1 VCFTLNHINQNISI
15 TIHIEF
21 TKTMTNPITIL
32 SNRICGPKP
41 RIAESPYVRLLD
53 LKSKPFY
60 IVASIE
66 VGNTTTKSILT
77 ATNLEDGKTSLVN
90 KTVKMTRDVRSPR
103 PNEEI
108 FGKTLTGVSFTKE
121 SVAEL
126 VRNTLIESV
135 KSANLDVKED
145 LHFVVR
151 STGVVA
157 GFNSP
162 DEVGSFIKALADGSL
177 MAGVPPKNMIPA
189 MSIENVHNRFRKFS
203 LIKKI
208 VFTGAVGGVLPPT
221 GASGLEVVANE
232 MEGELATAGIKE
244 GAKWAG
250 IDFRNPCVSIDFGTT
265 LDGRITNDDSPYAK
279 TIGNFAG
286 YAGAIPDAII
296 KGTHLVDEK
305 VGTAL
310 DLFKNK
316 PVGLLTWMR
325 RSKAIQE
332 YAGKLN
338 ELISIEVVPDNVS
351 RYGSVPVNP
360 EAAKEIDVTLIG
372 CDVGEN
378 GSDLE
383 KLSKIGGEVYQ
394 RYGLSTMFAVVD
406 TVCADMAQRMVKVAM
421 DENLVTEK
429 SAIGFTGRA
438 AITGCKPR
446 LILNQIKKLGL
457 YDSPENNVVFVDDG
471 LARGAAVMARCMNS
485 LGTPKNPLGGSRG
498 NRCVLKERMKL
509 QGGGRIDENEM
520 QKLTSKGL
528 GIGRSMS

>member
-1 VCFTLNHINQNISI
+1 MYKSL
-15 TIHIEF
+15 
-21 TKTMTNPITIL
+21 KIL
-32 SNRICGPKP
+32 SNRCFGPKP
-41 RIAESPYVRLLD
+41 RISENPYVRLLD
-53 LKSKPFY
+53 LKSKPYF
-60 IVASIE
+60 IVASVE

-108 FGKTLTGVSFTKE
+108 FGKTLTGVPFTRE
-121 SVAEL
+121 SVSEL
-126 VRNTLIESV
+126 VRDTLIESV
-135 KSANLDVKED
+135 QSANLDIKED

-157 GFNSP
+157 GFDSP
-162 DEVGSFIKALADGSL
+162 DEVGNFVKALADGCMS
-177 MAGVPPKNMIPA
+177 AGVPPKNMIPA
-189 MSIENVHNRFRKFS
+189 MSIDNVPRRFRKFS

-250 IDFRNPCVSIDFGTT
+250 IDFRNACMSIDFGTT
-265 LDGRITNDDSPYAK
+265 LDGRITNDDSPYAR

-286 YAGAIPDAII
+286 YAGAVPDALI

-316 PVGLLTWMR
+316 PVGLLTWIFR
-325 RSKAIQE
+325 DRVIHE
-332 YAGKLN
+332 YATKIN
-338 ELISIEVVPDNVS
+338 DLISIRVVPENVS

-360 EAAKEIDVTLIG
+360 KAAQVIGVTLIG

-383 KLSKIGGEVYQ
+383 KLSKIGGEVYE
-394 RYGLSTMFAVVD
+394 RYGLSTLFAVVD
-406 TVCADMAQRMVKVAM
+406 TVCANMAQRLVKVAL
-421 DENLVTEK
+421 DHDLITEK
-429 SAIGFTGRA
+429 TAIGFTGRA
-438 AITGCKPR
+438 AITGCKPV

-457 YDSPENNVVFVDDG
+457 YDAPEHNVVFVDDG

-498 NRCVLKERMKL
+498 GRCVLKERMKI
-509 QGGGRIDENEM
+509 QGSGRIDEKEM
-520 QKLTSKGL
+520 QKLTSKGSDME
-528 GIGRSMS
+528 RSMA

>member
-1 VCFTLNHINQNISI
+1 
-15 TIHIEF
+15 
-21 TKTMTNPITIL
+21 MTNPVAIL
-32 SNRICGPKP
+32 FNHIRGPKP
-41 RIAESPYVRLLD
+41 RISQSPYVRLLD
-53 LKSKPFY
+53 LKSKPYF
-60 IVASIE
+60 IVASVE

-77 ATNLEDGKTSLVN
+77 ATNLETGKTSLVN

-103 PNEEI
+103 PDEEI
-108 FGKTLTGVSFTKE
+108 FGKTLTGVPFTRE

-126 VRNTLIESV
+126 VRDTLLESV
-135 KSANLDVKED
+135 QSASLDIKED

-162 DEVGSFIKALADGSL
+162 DEVGNFVKALADGCM

-189 MSIENVHNRFRKFS
+189 MSIENVHARFRKFS

-221 GASGLEVVANE
+221 GASGLEIVANE

-244 GAKWAG
+244 GAKWTG

-279 TIGNFAG
+279 TVGNFAG

-310 DLFKNK
+310 DLFNNK
-316 PVGLLTWMR
+316 PVGLFTWMR
-325 RSKAIQE
+325 RSKVIQE
-332 YAGKLN
+332 YAARLN
-338 ELISIEVVPDNVS
+338 ERISIEVVPDNVT

-360 EAAKEIDVTLIG
+360 GAAKGIGVTLIG
-372 CDVGEN
+372 CDVGKN
-378 GSDLE
+378 GSGLE
-383 KLSKIGGEVYQ
+383 DLSKIGGEVYR

-421 DENLVTEK
+421 DRDLVTEK

-446 LILNQIKKLGL
+446 LILNRIQKLGL
-457 YDSPENNVVFVDDG
+457 YDAPENSVVFVDDG

-485 LGTPKNPLGGSRG
+485 LGTPKNPLGGTRG
-498 NRCVLKERMKL
+498 NRCVLRERMKI
-509 QGGGRIDENEM
+509 QGSGRIDKKDME
-520 QKLTSKGL
+520 KLISRES

>member
-1 VCFTLNHINQNISI
+1 
-15 TIHIEF
+15 
-21 TKTMTNPITIL
+21 MTNPIAIL
-32 SNRICGPKP
+32 SNHIFGPKP
-41 RIAESPYVRLLD
+41 SIAESPYVRLLD

-135 KSANLDVKED
+135 RISSLDIKED

-157 GFNSP
+157 GFESP
-162 DEVGSFIKALADGSL
+162 DEVGNFIKALADGSM

-325 RSKAIQE
+325 RSKAIKE
-332 YAGKLN
+332 YSAKLN
-338 ELISIEVVPDNVS
+338 ELISIEVVPDDVS

-360 EAAKEIDVTLIG
+360 KAAKEIDVTLIG
-372 CDVGEN
+372 CDVGKN
-378 GSDLE
+378 GSDLK
-383 KLSKIGGEVYQ
+383 KLSTIGGEVYQ

-406 TVCADMAQRMVKVAM
+406 TVCADMARRMVKVAM

-446 LILNQIKKLGL
+446 MILNQIKKMGL

-498 NRCVLKERMKL
+498 NRCVLKERMDL
-509 QGGGRIDENEM
+509 QGGGRIDENDM
-520 QKLTSKGL
+520 QKLTSKGS
-528 GIGRSMS
+528 GIERSMS